1 VAEASESI
9 AMRNTPAVRYCR
21 SCGGRLASDN
31 AGRECTPCRARG
43 NQVALNPPEV
53 PAGFWETDQM
63 RDALASWHI
72 GRVINA
78 YRQHPFHRRS
88 LSQETVAG
96 WLGITQAQ
104 LSRIERGVPIRD
116 LDRLIYWA
124 RLLRIPATSLWF
136 DLPGAVR
143 RGNDRPINQG
153 TGSDRNHHTA
163 TIATSPFPASVR
175 AKPLNTSADALTMEA
190 FRTADRQ
197 IGGGHLYAS
206 VVRYLQVDLG
216 PRLLGTVSD
225 DNGSQ
230 LFCAAAGLSDMAG
243 WMAHDGGQDLLAR
256 QHFDRAVRFSELSGD
271 RQLLE
276 FRGSLKVAGTGSAG
290 GEGRGHV

>member
-1 VAEASESI
+1 
-9 AMRNTPAVRYCR
+9 
-21 SCGGRLASDN
+21 
-31 AGRECTPCRARG
+31 
-43 NQVALNPPEV
+43 
-53 PAGFWETDQM
+53 
-63 RDALASWHI
+63 
-72 GRVINA
+72 
-78 YRQHPFHRRS
+78 
-88 LSQETVAG
+88 
-96 WLGITQAQ
+96 
-104 LSRIERGVPIRD
+104 
-116 LDRLIYWA
+116 
-124 RLLRIPATSLWF
+124 
-136 DLPGAVR
+136 
-143 RGNDRPINQG
+143 
-153 TGSDRNHHTA
+153 
-163 TIATSPFPASVR
+163 
-175 AKPLNTSADALTMEA
+175 LTMEA